1 MPRQAVNEKPKK
13 FKKTLKEMARYL
25 KPYFPLILIAVV
37 ASVIATILQII
48 GPDKLKLI
56 TDEITK
62 GLPKMVKGKPVMAA
76 INMDNVKS
84 ITMMLVIFYGSSLL
98 LNLLQRFIMA
108 DVTQKISKSFR
119 EKIANKVNKLP
130 FSYFDN
136 TTFGDILSRVTN
148 DVDTISQSLNQ
159 SVGSL
164 LTSVVML
171 VGTVV
176 MMIYNS
182 GILTVTTILSSFVG
196 FVFIIIIMK
205 KSQKHFKAQQEN
217 LGDINGQ
224 IEEVYTGHD
233 VIKAYN
239 AGEMM
244 IDEFEETN
252 KKLYTSA
259 WKSQFLSGLMMPVM
273 QFAGNFSYVMVCIVG
288 GALAINGKISF
299 GVIVAFMIY
308 VRLFTN
314 PLSDIAQSF
323 NTLQRAAAAGERVF
337 EFLNEKE
344 LEEENVTEK
353 LDRAK
358 GEVEFKDV
366 RFGYNPD
373 KIIIKDF
380 SVKVNPGE
388 KIAIVGPTG
397 AGKTTIVNLLMR
409 FYEINDGQILVD
421 GIDTKKLSR
430 DNLRDQ
436 FCMVL
441 QDSWIF
447 EASVRENITFGEENI
462 TDEELIDVC
471 KRVNLDHFIRTL
483 PQGYDTILNDKQS
496 LSQGQLQLL
505 TIARAMVS
513 HAPMLI
519 LDEATSSVDTRTEI
533 IVQDAMDELAKGR
546 TSFVIAHRLSTI
558 KNADLIL
565 VMKDGD
571 IVEKGKH
578 DELLKRDG
586 FYAQLYNAQDRKS
599 VV

>member
-1 MPRQAVNEKPKK
+1 MPRQVINEKPKK
-13 FKKTLKEMARYL
+13 FKKTLKEMAGYL

-62 GLPKMVKGKPVMAA
+62 GLPKMIKGKPVMAS
-76 INMDNVKS
+76 IDMDQVKS

-119 EKIANKVNKLP
+119 EKIAVKINKLP

-136 TTFGDILSRVTN
+136 TTYGDILSRVTN

-159 SVGSL
+159 SIGTL
-164 LTSVVML
+164 LTSIVML
-171 VGTVV
+171 LGTVV

-182 GILTVTTILSSFVG
+182 GILTITTILSSLVG
-196 FVFIIIIMK
+196 FVFITIIMK
-205 KSQKHFKAQQEN
+205 KSQKYFKAQQQN

-224 IEEVYTGHD
+224 IEEVYTGHN

-239 AGEMM
+239 AGERVV
-244 IDEFEETN
+244 DEFEQMNTQ
-252 KKLYTSA
+252 LYTNA
-259 WKSQFLSGLMMPVM
+259 WKSQFLSGLMMPIM

-337 EFLNEKE
+337 EFLNEEE
-344 LEEENVTEK
+344 LEEEHVTEK
-353 LDRAK
+353 LEKAK
-358 GEVEFKDV
+358 GEVEFKNV

-409 FYEINDGQILVD
+409 FYEINSGQILID
-421 GIDTKKLSR
+421 GIDTKNISR

-441 QDSWIF
+441 QDSWVF
-447 EASVRENITFGEENI
+447 EASVRENITFGEKDI

-578 DELLKRDG
+578 DELLAQDG
-586 FYAQLYNAQDRKS
+586 FYAQLYNAQFERK
-599 VV
+599 

>member
-1 MPRQAVNEKPKK
+1 MPRQTVNEKPKK

-25 KPYFPLILIAVV
+25 KPYFPVILIAVV

-76 INMDNVKS
+76 IDMDQVKS

-108 DVTQKISKSFR
+108 DVTQKISKSLR

-182 GILTVTTILSSFVG
+182 GILTVTTILSSLVG
-196 FVFIIIIMK
+196 FVVIIIIMK

-252 KKLYTSA
+252 TKLYTSA

-353 LDRAK
+353 LGRAK

-578 DELLKRDG
+578 DELLKREG
-586 FYAQLYNAQDRKS
+586 FYAQLYNAQFERK
-599 VV
+599 

>member
-1 MPRQAVNEKPKK
+1 MPRQTVNEKPKK
-13 FKKTLKEMARYL
+13 FKKTLKEMAGYL

-62 GLPKMVKGKPVMAA
+62 GLPKIVKGKPVVTA
-76 INMDNVKS
+76 IDMDSVKS
-84 ITMMLVIFYGSSLL
+84 ISLMLLIFYLSSLV

-119 EKIANKVNKLP
+119 EEIAKKINRLP

-159 SVGSL
+159 SVGAL
-164 LTSVVML
+164 LTSIVML
-171 VGTVV
+171 IGTVV

-182 GILTVTTILSSFVG
+182 GILTITTILSSLVG
-196 FVFIIIIMK
+196 FVFITIIMK
-205 KSQKHFKAQQEN
+205 KSQKYFKEQQQN

-224 IEEVYTGHD
+224 IEEVYTGHN

-239 AGEMM
+239 AGARAV
-244 IDEFEETN
+244 DEFEQTN
-252 KKLYTSA
+252 TKLYTSA
-259 WKSQFLSGLMMPVM
+259 WKSQFLSGLMMPIM

-314 PLSDIAQSF
+314 PLADIAQSF

-421 GIDTKKLSR
+421 RIDTKNLSR
-430 DNLRDQ
+430 ENLRDQ

-441 QDSWIF
+441 QDSWVF
-447 EASVRENITFGEENI
+447 EASVRENITFGEKDI

-483 PQGYDTILNDKQS
+483 PNGYDTILNDKQS

-578 DELLKRDG
+578 DELLAQDG
-586 FYAQLYNAQDRKS
+586 FYAQLYNAQFERK
-599 VV
+599 

>member
-1 MPRQAVNEKPKK
+1 MPRQVVNEKPKK
-13 FKKTLKEMARYL
+13 FKKTLKEMVGYL

-62 GLPKMVKGKPVMAA
+62 GLPKMVKGKPVLAS

-84 ITMMLVIFYGSSLL
+84 ITIMLVIFYGSSLL

-119 EKIANKVNKLP
+119 EKIAVKINKLP

-136 TTFGDILSRVTN
+136 TTYGDILSRVTN

-159 SVGSL
+159 SIGTL
-164 LTSVVML
+164 LTSIVML
-171 VGTVV
+171 FGTLV

-182 GILTVTTILSSFVG
+182 GILMITTILSSLIG
-196 FVFIIIIMK
+196 FVFITIIMK
-205 KSQKHFKAQQEN
+205 KSQKYFKAQQQN

-224 IEEVYTGHD
+224 IEEVYTGHN

-239 AGEMM
+239 AGERV
-244 IDEFEETN
+244 IDEFEQMNTQ
-252 KKLYTSA
+252 LYTSA
-259 WKSQFLSGLMMPVM
+259 WKSQFLSGLMMPIM

-353 LDRAK
+353 LVRAK

-366 RFGYNPD
+366 RFGYNPE

-421 GIDTKKLSR
+421 GIDTKNLSR

-441 QDSWIF
+441 QDSWVF
-447 EASVRENITFGEENI
+447 EASVRENITFGEKDI

-483 PQGYDTILNDKQS
+483 PNGYDTILNDKQS

-578 DELLKRDG
+578 DELLAQDG
-586 FYAQLYNAQDRKS
+586 FYAQLYNAQFERK
-599 VV
+599 

>member
-1 MPRQAVNEKPKK
+1 MPRQVINEKPKK
-13 FKKTLKEMARYL
+13 FKKTLKEMTGYL

-62 GLPKMVKGKPVMAA
+62 GLPKMIKGKPVMAS
-76 INMDNVKS
+76 IDMDQVKS

-119 EKIANKVNKLP
+119 EKIAVKINKLP

-136 TTFGDILSRVTN
+136 TTYGDILSRVTN

-159 SVGSL
+159 SIGTL
-164 LTSVVML
+164 LTSIVML
-171 VGTVV
+171 LGTVV

-182 GILTVTTILSSFVG
+182 GILTITTILSSLVG
-196 FVFIIIIMK
+196 FVFITIIMK
-205 KSQKHFKAQQEN
+205 KSQKYFKAQQQN

-224 IEEVYTGHD
+224 IEEVYTGHN

-239 AGEMM
+239 AGERVV
-244 IDEFEETN
+244 DEFEQMNTQ
-252 KKLYTSA
+252 LYTSA
-259 WKSQFLSGLMMPVM
+259 WKSQFLSGLMMPIM

-337 EFLNEKE
+337 EFLNEEE
-344 LEEENVTEK
+344 LEEEHVTEK
-353 LDRAK
+353 LEKAK
-358 GEVEFKDV
+358 GEVEFKNV

-421 GIDTKKLSR
+421 GIDTKNLSR
-430 DNLRDQ
+430 ENLRDQ

-441 QDSWIF
+441 QDSWVF
-447 EASVRENITFGEENI
+447 EASVRENITFGEKDI

-483 PQGYDTILNDKQS
+483 PNGYDTILNDKQS

-578 DELLKRDG
+578 DELLSRNG
-586 FYAQLYNAQDRKS
+586 FYAQLYNAQFERK
-599 VV
+599 

>member
-1 MPRQAVNEKPKK
+1 MPRQTINEKPKK
-13 FKKTLKEMARYL
+13 FKKTLKEMAGYL

-76 INMDNVKS
+76 IDMDKVKS

-182 GILTVTTILSSFVG
+182 GILTVTTILSSLVG
-196 FVFIIIIMK
+196 FVVIIIIMK

-224 IEEVYTGHD
+224 IEEVYTGHN

-244 IDEFEETN
+244 VDEFEETN
-252 KKLYTSA
+252 TKLYTSA

-441 QDSWIF
+441 QDSWVF

-578 DELLKRDG
+578 DELLAQDG
-586 FYAQLYNAQDRKS
+586 FYAQLYNAQFERK
-599 VV
+599 

>member
-1 MPRQAVNEKPKK
+1 MPRQTVNEKPKK

-62 GLPKMVKGKPVMAA
+62 GLPKIIKGKPVVTA
-76 INMDNVKS
+76 IDMDSVKS
-84 ITMMLVIFYGSSLL
+84 ITLMLLIFYLSSLV

-119 EKIANKVNKLP
+119 EEIAKKINRLP

-159 SVGSL
+159 SVGAL
-164 LTSVVML
+164 LTSIVML
-171 VGTVV
+171 IGTVV

-182 GILTVTTILSSFVG
+182 GILTITTILSSLVG
-196 FVFIIIIMK
+196 FVFITIIMK
-205 KSQKHFKAQQEN
+205 KSQKYFKEQQQN

-224 IEEVYTGHD
+224 IEEVYTGHN

-239 AGEMM
+239 AGARAV
-244 IDEFEETN
+244 DEFEQTN
-252 KKLYTSA
+252 TKLYTSA
-259 WKSQFLSGLMMPVM
+259 WKSQFLSGLMMPIM

-353 LDRAK
+353 LEKAK
-358 GEVEFKDV
+358 GEVEFKNV
-366 RFGYNPD
+366 RFGYDPE
-373 KIIIKDF
+373 KVIIKDF

-409 FYEINDGQILVD
+409 FYEINDGQILID
-421 GIDTKKLSR
+421 GIDTKNLSR
-430 DNLRDQ
+430 ENLRDQ

-441 QDSWIF
+441 QDSWVF
-447 EASVRENITFGEENI
+447 EASVRENITFGEKDI

-483 PQGYDTILNDKQS
+483 PNGYDTILNDKQS

-586 FYAQLYNAQDRKS
+586 FYAQLYNAQFERK
-599 VV
+599 

>member
-25 KPYFPLILIAVV
+25 KPYFQLILIAVV

-76 INMDNVKS
+76 IDMDNVKS

-182 GILTVTTILSSFVG
+182 GILTVTTILSSLVG
-196 FVFIIIIMK
+196 FVVIIIIMK

-224 IEEVYTGHD
+224 IEEVYTGHN

-252 KKLYTSA
+252 TKLYTSA

-380 SVKVNPGE
+380 NVKVNPGE

-578 DELLKRDG
+578 DELLAKDG
-586 FYAQLYNAQDRKS
+586 FYAQLYNAQFERK
-599 VV
+599 

>member
-1 MPRQAVNEKPKK
+1 MPRQTVNEKPKK
-13 FKKTLKEMARYL
+13 FKKTLKEMAGYL

-62 GLPKMVKGKPVMAA
+62 GLPKMVKGKPVLASV
-76 INMDNVKS
+76 NMDNVKS
-84 ITMMLVIFYGSSLL
+84 ITIMLVIFYGSSLL

-119 EKIANKVNKLP
+119 EKIANKINRLP

-159 SVGSL
+159 SVGTL
-164 LTSVVML
+164 LTSIVML
-171 VGTVV
+171 LGTLV

-182 GILTVTTILSSFVG
+182 GILTITTILSSLVG
-196 FVFIIIIMK
+196 FVFITIIMK
-205 KSQKHFKAQQEN
+205 KSQKYFKEQQQN

-224 IEEVYTGHD
+224 IEEVYTGHN

-239 AGEMM
+239 AGARAV
-244 IDEFEETN
+244 DEFEQTN
-252 KKLYTSA
+252 TKLYTSA
-259 WKSQFLSGLMMPVM
+259 WKSQFLSGLMMPIM

-344 LEEENVTEK
+344 LEEEHVTEK
-353 LDRAK
+353 LEKAK

-366 RFGYNPD
+366 RFGYDPE

-421 GIDTKKLSR
+421 GIDTKNLSR
-430 DNLRDQ
+430 ENLRDQ

-441 QDSWIF
+441 QDSWVF
-447 EASVRENITFGEENI
+447 EASVRENITFGEKDI

-578 DELLKRDG
+578 DELLARDG
-586 FYAQLYNAQDRKS
+586 FYAQLYNAQFERK
-599 VV
+599 

>member
-76 INMDNVKS
+76 IDMDNVKS

-182 GILTVTTILSSFVG
+182 GILTVTTILSSLVG
-196 FVFIIIIMK
+196 FVVIIIIMK

-224 IEEVYTGHD
+224 IEEVYTGHN

-252 KKLYTSA
+252 TKLYTSA

-380 SVKVNPGE
+380 NVKVNPGE

-578 DELLKRDG
+578 DELLAKDG
-586 FYAQLYNAQDRKS
+586 FYAQLYNAQFERK
-599 VV
+599 

>member
-1 MPRQAVNEKPKK
+1 MPRQTVNEKPEK

-76 INMDNVKS
+76 IDMDNVKS

-182 GILTVTTILSSFVG
+182 GILTVTTILSSLVG
-196 FVFIIIIMK
+196 FVVIIIIMK

-252 KKLYTSA
+252 TKLYTSA

-578 DELLKRDG
+578 DELLAQDG
-586 FYAQLYNAQDRKS
+586 FYAQLYNAQFERK
-599 VV
+599 

>member
-1 MPRQAVNEKPKK
+1 MPRQVINEKPKK
-13 FKKTLKEMARYL
+13 FKKTLKEMAGYL

-62 GLPKMVKGKPVMAA
+62 GLPKMIKGKPVMAS
-76 INMDNVKS
+76 IDMDQVKS

-119 EKIANKVNKLP
+119 EKIAVKINKLP

-136 TTFGDILSRVTN
+136 TTYGDILSRVTN

-159 SVGSL
+159 SIGTL
-164 LTSVVML
+164 LTSIVML
-171 VGTVV
+171 LGTVV

-182 GILTVTTILSSFVG
+182 GILTITTILSSLVG
-196 FVFIIIIMK
+196 FVFITIIMK
-205 KSQKHFKAQQEN
+205 KSQKYFKAQQQN

-224 IEEVYTGHD
+224 IEEVYTGHN

-239 AGEMM
+239 AGERVV
-244 IDEFEETN
+244 DEFEQMNTQ
-252 KKLYTSA
+252 LYTSA
-259 WKSQFLSGLMMPVM
+259 WKSQFLSGLMMPIM

-337 EFLNEKE
+337 EFLNEEE
-344 LEEENVTEK
+344 LEEEHVTEK
-353 LDRAK
+353 LEKAK
-358 GEVEFKDV
+358 GEVEFKNV

-409 FYEINDGQILVD
+409 FYEINSGQILID
-421 GIDTKKLSR
+421 GIDTKNISR

-441 QDSWIF
+441 QDSWVF
-447 EASVRENITFGEENI
+447 EASVRENITFGEKDI

-578 DELLKRDG
+578 DELLAQDG
-586 FYAQLYNAQDRKS
+586 FYAQLYNAQFERK
-599 VV
+599 

>member
-1 MPRQAVNEKPKK
+1 MPRQVVNEKPKK
-13 FKKTLKEMARYL
+13 FKKTLKEMVGYL

-62 GLPKMVKGKPVMAA
+62 GLPKMVKGKPVLAS

-84 ITMMLVIFYGSSLL
+84 ITIMLVIFYGSSLL

-119 EKIANKVNKLP
+119 EKIAVKINKLP

-136 TTFGDILSRVTN
+136 TTYGDILSRVTN

-159 SVGSL
+159 SIGTL
-164 LTSVVML
+164 LTSIVML
-171 VGTVV
+171 LGTLV

-182 GILTVTTILSSFVG
+182 GILTITTILSSLVG
-196 FVFIIIIMK
+196 FVFITIIMK
-205 KSQKHFKAQQEN
+205 KSQKYFKAQQQN

-224 IEEVYTGHD
+224 IEEVYTGHN

-239 AGEMM
+239 AGERV
-244 IDEFEETN
+244 IDEFEQMNTQ
-252 KKLYTSA
+252 LYTSA
-259 WKSQFLSGLMMPVM
+259 WKSQFLSGLMMPIM

-421 GIDTKKLSR
+421 GIDTKNLSR
-430 DNLRDQ
+430 ENLRDQ

-441 QDSWIF
+441 QDSWVF
-447 EASVRENITFGEENI
+447 EASVRENITFGEKDI

-483 PQGYDTILNDKQS
+483 PNGYDTILNDKQS

-578 DELLKRDG
+578 DELLSRNG
-586 FYAQLYNAQDRKS
+586 FYAQLYNAQFERK
-599 VV
+599 

>member
-1 MPRQAVNEKPKK
+1 MPRQTVNEKPKK

-62 GLPKMVKGKPVMAA
+62 GLPKIVKGKPVVTA
-76 INMDNVKS
+76 IDMDSVKS
-84 ITMMLVIFYGSSLL
+84 ITLMLLIFYLSSLV

-119 EKIANKVNKLP
+119 EEIAKKINRLP

-159 SVGSL
+159 SVGAL
-164 LTSVVML
+164 LTSIVML
-171 VGTVV
+171 IGTVV

-182 GILTVTTILSSFVG
+182 GILTITTILSSLVG
-196 FVFIIIIMK
+196 FVFITIIMK
-205 KSQKHFKAQQEN
+205 KSQKYFKEQQQN

-224 IEEVYTGHD
+224 IEEVYTGHN

-239 AGEMM
+239 AGARAV
-244 IDEFEETN
+244 DEFEQTN
-252 KKLYTSA
+252 TKLYTSA
-259 WKSQFLSGLMMPVM
+259 WKSQFLSGLMMPIM

-337 EFLNEKE
+337 EFLNEDE

-353 LDRAK
+353 LEKAK

-366 RFGYNPD
+366 RFGYDPE

-409 FYEINDGQILVD
+409 FYEINDGQILID
-421 GIDTKKLSR
+421 GIDTKNLSR
-430 DNLRDQ
+430 ENLRDQ

-441 QDSWIF
+441 QDSWVF
-447 EASVRENITFGEENI
+447 EASVRENITFGEKDI

-586 FYAQLYNAQDRKS
+586 FYAQLYNAQFERK
-599 VV
+599 

>member
-1 MPRQAVNEKPKK
+1 MPRQVINEKPKK
-13 FKKTLKEMARYL
+13 FKKTLKEMTGYL

-62 GLPKMVKGKPVMAA
+62 GLPKMIKGKPVMAS
-76 INMDNVKS
+76 IDMDQVKS

-119 EKIANKVNKLP
+119 EKIAVKINKLP

-136 TTFGDILSRVTN
+136 TTYGDILSRVTN

-159 SVGSL
+159 SIGTL
-164 LTSVVML
+164 LTSIVML
-171 VGTVV
+171 LGTVV

-182 GILTVTTILSSFVG
+182 GILTITTILSSLVG
-196 FVFIIIIMK
+196 FVFITIIMK
-205 KSQKHFKAQQEN
+205 KSQKYFKAQQQN

-224 IEEVYTGHD
+224 IEEVYTGHN

-239 AGEMM
+239 AGERVV
-244 IDEFEETN
+244 DEFEQMNTQ
-252 KKLYTSA
+252 LYTSA
-259 WKSQFLSGLMMPVM
+259 WKSQFLSGLMMPIM

-337 EFLNEKE
+337 EFLNEEE
-344 LEEENVTEK
+344 LEEEHVTEK
-353 LDRAK
+353 LEKAK
-358 GEVEFKDV
+358 GEVEFKNV

-421 GIDTKKLSR
+421 GIDTKNLSR

-441 QDSWIF
+441 QDSWVF
-447 EASVRENITFGEENI
+447 EASVRENITFGEKDI

-483 PQGYDTILNDKQS
+483 PNGYDTILNDKQS

-578 DELLKRDG
+578 DELLAQDG
-586 FYAQLYNAQDRKS
+586 FYAQLYNAQFERK
-599 VV
+599 

>member
-1 MPRQAVNEKPKK
+1 MPRQTVNEKPKE
-13 FKKTLKEMARYL
+13 FKKTLKQMAGYL

-62 GLPKMVKGKPVMAA
+62 GLPKIVKGKPVVTA
-76 INMDNVKS
+76 IDMDSVKS
-84 ITMMLVIFYGSSLL
+84 ITLILLIFYLSSLV

-119 EKIANKVNKLP
+119 EEIAKKINRLP

-159 SVGSL
+159 SIGAL
-164 LTSVVML
+164 LTSIVMII
-171 VGTVV
+171 GTVV

-182 GILTVTTILSSFVG
+182 GILTITTILSSLVG
-196 FVFIIIIMK
+196 FVFITIIMK
-205 KSQKHFKAQQEN
+205 KSQKYFKEQQQN

-224 IEEVYTGHD
+224 IEEVYTGHK

-239 AGEMM
+239 AGARAV
-244 IDEFEETN
+244 DEFEQTN
-252 KKLYTSA
+252 TKLYTSA
-259 WKSQFLSGLMMPVM
+259 WKSQFLSGLMMPIM

-337 EFLNEKE
+337 EFLNEDE

-366 RFGYNPD
+366 RFGYDPE

-421 GIDTKKLSR
+421 GIDTKNLSR
-430 DNLRDQ
+430 ENLRDQ

-441 QDSWIF
+441 QDSWVF
-447 EASVRENITFGEENI
+447 EASVRENITFGEKDI

-483 PQGYDTILNDKQS
+483 PNGYDTILNDKQS

-578 DELLKRDG
+578 DELLARDG
-586 FYAQLYNAQDRKS
+586 FYAQLYNAQFERK
-599 VV
+599 

>member
-1 MPRQAVNEKPKK
+1 MPRQTVNEKPKK
-13 FKKTLKEMARYL
+13 FKKTLKEMAGYL

-62 GLPKMVKGKPVMAA
+62 GLPKIVKGKPVVTA
-76 INMDNVKS
+76 IDMDSVKS
-84 ITMMLVIFYGSSLL
+84 ISLMLLIFYLSSLV

-119 EKIANKVNKLP
+119 EGIANKINRLP

-159 SVGSL
+159 SVGTL
-164 LTSVVML
+164 LTSIVMII
-171 VGTVV
+171 GTVV

-182 GILTVTTILSSFVG
+182 GILAITTILSSLVG
-196 FVFIIIIMK
+196 FVFITIIMK
-205 KSQKHFKAQQEN
+205 KSQKYFKEQQQN

-224 IEEVYTGHD
+224 IEEVYTGHN

-239 AGEMM
+239 AGARAV
-244 IDEFEETN
+244 DEFEQTN
-252 KKLYTSA
+252 TKLYTSA
-259 WKSQFLSGLMMPVM
+259 WKSQFLSGLMMPIM

-314 PLSDIAQSF
+314 PLADIAQSF

-337 EFLNEKE
+337 EFLNEDE

-353 LDRAK
+353 LEKAK
-358 GEVEFKDV
+358 GEVEFKNV
-366 RFGYNPD
+366 RFGYDPE

-421 GIDTKKLSR
+421 GIDTKNLSR
-430 DNLRDQ
+430 ENLRDQ

-441 QDSWIF
+441 QDSWVF
-447 EASVRENITFGEENI
+447 EASVRENITFGEKDI

-483 PQGYDTILNDKQS
+483 PHGYDTILNDKQS

-533 IVQDAMDELAKGR
+533 IVQDAMDELAKRR

-586 FYAQLYNAQDRKS
+586 FYAQLYNAQFERK
-599 VV
+599 

>member
-1 MPRQAVNEKPKK
+1 MPRQTVNEKPKE
-13 FKKTLKEMARYL
+13 FKKTLKEMAGYL

-62 GLPKMVKGKPVMAA
+62 GLPKIVKGKPVVTA
-76 INMDNVKS
+76 IDMDSVKS
-84 ITMMLVIFYGSSLL
+84 ITLMLLIFYLSSLV

-119 EKIANKVNKLP
+119 EEIAKKINRLP

-159 SVGSL
+159 SVGAL
-164 LTSVVML
+164 LTSIVML
-171 VGTVV
+171 IGTVV

-182 GILTVTTILSSFVG
+182 GILTITTILSSLVG
-196 FVFIIIIMK
+196 FVFITIIMK
-205 KSQKHFKAQQEN
+205 KSQKYFKEQQQN

-224 IEEVYTGHD
+224 IEEVYTGHN

-239 AGEMM
+239 AGARAV
-244 IDEFEETN
+244 DEFEQTN
-252 KKLYTSA
+252 TKLYTSA
-259 WKSQFLSGLMMPVM
+259 WKSQFLSGLMMPIM

-314 PLSDIAQSF
+314 PLADIAQSF

-337 EFLNEKE
+337 EFLNEDE

-353 LDRAK
+353 LEKAK
-358 GEVEFKDV
+358 GEVEFKNV
-366 RFGYNPD
+366 RFGYD
-373 KIIIKDF
+373 SEKIIIKDF

-421 GIDTKKLSR
+421 GIDTKNLSR
-430 DNLRDQ
+430 ENLRDQ

-441 QDSWIF
+441 QDSWVF
-447 EASVRENITFGEENI
+447 EASVRENITFGEKDI

-483 PQGYDTILNDKQS
+483 PNGYDTILNDKQS

-578 DELLKRDG
+578 DELLTQDG
-586 FYAQLYNAQDRKS
+586 FYAQLYNAQFERK
-599 VV
+599 

>member
-1 MPRQAVNEKPKK
+1 MPRQTVNEKPKK
-13 FKKTLKEMARYL
+13 FKKTLKEMAGYL

-62 GLPKMVKGKPVMAA
+62 GLPKIVKGKPVVTA
-76 INMDNVKS
+76 IDMDNVKS
-84 ITMMLVIFYGSSLL
+84 ITLMLLIFYLSSLA

-119 EKIANKVNKLP
+119 EEIAKKINRLP

-159 SVGSL
+159 SIGAL
-164 LTSVVML
+164 LTSIVML
-171 VGTVV
+171 IGTVV

-182 GILTVTTILSSFVG
+182 GILTITTILSSLVG
-196 FVFIIIIMK
+196 FVFITIIMK
-205 KSQKHFKAQQEN
+205 KSQKYFKEQQQN

-224 IEEVYTGHD
+224 IEEVYTGHN

-239 AGEMM
+239 AGARA
-244 IDEFEETN
+244 IDEFEQTN
-252 KKLYTSA
+252 TKLYTSA
-259 WKSQFLSGLMMPVM
+259 WKSQFLSGLMMPIM

-337 EFLNEKE
+337 EFLNEDE

-353 LDRAK
+353 LEKAK

-366 RFGYNPD
+366 RFGYDPE

-421 GIDTKKLSR
+421 GIDTKNLSR
-430 DNLRDQ
+430 ENLRDQ

-441 QDSWIF
+441 QDSWVF
-447 EASVRENITFGEENI
+447 EASVRENITFGEKDI

-483 PQGYDTILNDKQS
+483 PNGYDTILNDKQS

-578 DELLKRDG
+578 DELLARDG
-586 FYAQLYNAQDRKS
+586 FYAQLYNAQFERK
-599 VV
+599 

>member
-1 MPRQAVNEKPKK
+1 MPRQTVNEKPKK

-76 INMDNVKS
+76 IDMDNVKS

-182 GILTVTTILSSFVG
+182 GILTVTTILSSLVG
-196 FVFIIIIMK
+196 FVVIIIIMK

-224 IEEVYTGHD
+224 IEEVYTGHN

-252 KKLYTSA
+252 TKLYTSA

-441 QDSWIF
+441 QDSWVF

-578 DELLKRDG
+578 DELLAQDG
-586 FYAQLYNAQDRKS
+586 FYAQLYNAQFERK
-599 VV
+599 

>member
-76 INMDNVKS
+76 IDMDNVKS

-182 GILTVTTILSSFVG
+182 GILTVTTILSSLMG
-196 FVFIIIIMK
+196 FVVIIIIMK

-252 KKLYTSA
+252 TKLYTSA

-366 RFGYNPD
+366 RFGYDPE

-441 QDSWIF
+441 QDSWVF
-447 EASVRENITFGEENI
+447 EASVRENITFGEKDI

-483 PQGYDTILNDKQS
+483 PNGYDTILNDKQS

-578 DELLKRDG
+578 DELLARDG
-586 FYAQLYNAQDRKS
+586 FYAQLYNAQFERK
-599 VV
+599 

>member
-1 MPRQAVNEKPKK
+1 MPRQTVNEKPKK
-13 FKKTLKEMARYL
+13 FKKTLKEMAGYL

-62 GLPKMVKGKPVMAA
+62 GLPKIVKGKPVVTA
-76 INMDNVKS
+76 IDMDNVKS
-84 ITMMLVIFYGSSLL
+84 ITLMLLIFYLSSLA

-119 EKIANKVNKLP
+119 EEIAKKINRLP

-159 SVGSL
+159 SIGAL
-164 LTSVVML
+164 LTSIVML
-171 VGTVV
+171 IGTVV

-182 GILTVTTILSSFVG
+182 GILTITTILSSLVG
-196 FVFIIIIMK
+196 FVFITIIMK
-205 KSQKHFKAQQEN
+205 KSQKYFKEQQQN

-224 IEEVYTGHD
+224 IEEVYTGHN

-239 AGEMM
+239 AGARAV
-244 IDEFEETN
+244 DEFEQTN
-252 KKLYTSA
+252 TKLYTSA
-259 WKSQFLSGLMMPVM
+259 WKSQFLSGLMMPIM

-337 EFLNEKE
+337 EFLNEDE
-344 LEEENVTEK
+344 LEEEHVTEK
-353 LDRAK
+353 LEKAK
-358 GEVEFKDV
+358 GEVEFKNV
-366 RFGYNPD
+366 RFGYDPE

-421 GIDTKKLSR
+421 GIDTKNLSR
-430 DNLRDQ
+430 ENLRDQ

-441 QDSWIF
+441 QDSWVF
-447 EASVRENITFGEENI
+447 EASVRENITFGEKDI

-483 PQGYDTILNDKQS
+483 PNGYDTILNDKQS

-578 DELLKRDG
+578 DELLARDG
-586 FYAQLYNAQDRKS
+586 FYAQLYNAQFERK
-599 VV
+599 

>member
-1 MPRQAVNEKPKK
+1 MPRQVVNEKPKK
-13 FKKTLKEMARYL
+13 FKKTLKEMVGYL

-62 GLPKMVKGKPVMAA
+62 GLPKMVKGKPVLASV
-76 INMDNVKS
+76 NMDNVKS
-84 ITMMLVIFYGSSLL
+84 ITIMLVIFYGSSLL
-98 LNLLQRFIMA
+98 LNLLQRFIMT

-119 EKIANKVNKLP
+119 EEIAKKINRLP

-159 SVGSL
+159 SVGAL
-164 LTSVVML
+164 LTSIVML
-171 VGTVV
+171 IGTVV

-182 GILTVTTILSSFVG
+182 GILTITTILSSLVG
-196 FVFIIIIMK
+196 FVFITIIMK
-205 KSQKHFKAQQEN
+205 KSQKYFKAQQQN

-224 IEEVYTGHD
+224 IEEVYTGHN

-239 AGEMM
+239 AGARAV
-244 IDEFEETN
+244 DEFEQTN
-252 KKLYTSA
+252 TKLYTSA
-259 WKSQFLSGLMMPVM
+259 WKSQFLSGLMMPIM

-337 EFLNEKE
+337 EFLDEKE

-421 GIDTKKLSR
+421 GIDTKNLSR
-430 DNLRDQ
+430 ENLRDQ

-441 QDSWIF
+441 QDSWVF
-447 EASVRENITFGEENI
+447 EASVRENITFGEKDI

-483 PQGYDTILNDKQS
+483 PNGYDTILNDKQS

-578 DELLKRDG
+578 DELLARDG
-586 FYAQLYNAQDRKS
+586 FYAQLYNAQFERK
-599 VV
+599 

>member
-62 GLPKMVKGKPVMAA
+62 GLPKMVKGKPVIAA
-76 INMDNVKS
+76 IDMDNVKS

-182 GILTVTTILSSFVG
+182 GILTVTTILSSLMG
-196 FVFIIIIMK
+196 FVVIIIIMK

-252 KKLYTSA
+252 TKLYTSA

-441 QDSWIF
+441 QDSWVF

-578 DELLKRDG
+578 DELLAKDG
-586 FYAQLYNAQDRKS
+586 FYAQLYNAQFERK
-599 VV
+599 

>member
-1 MPRQAVNEKPKK
+1 MPRQTVNEKPKK

-76 INMDNVKS
+76 IDMDKVKS

-182 GILTVTTILSSFVG
+182 GILTVTTILSSLVG
-196 FVFIIIIMK
+196 FVVIIIIMK

-224 IEEVYTGHD
+224 IEEVYTGHN

-239 AGEMM
+239 AGEMV

-366 RFGYNPD
+366 RFGYNPE

-586 FYAQLYNAQDRKS
+586 FYAQLYNAQFERK
-599 VV
+599 

>member
-1 MPRQAVNEKPKK
+1 MPRQTVNEKPKK

-62 GLPKMVKGKPVMAA
+62 GLPKMVKGKPVLAS

-84 ITMMLVIFYGSSLL
+84 ITIMLVIFYGSSLL

-119 EKIANKVNKLP
+119 EKIAVKINKLP

-136 TTFGDILSRVTN
+136 TTYGDILSRVTN

-159 SVGSL
+159 SIGTL
-164 LTSVVML
+164 LTSIVML
-171 VGTVV
+171 LGTLV

-182 GILTVTTILSSFVG
+182 GILTITTILSSLVG
-196 FVFIIIIMK
+196 FVFITIIMK
-205 KSQKHFKAQQEN
+205 KSQKYFKAQQQN

-224 IEEVYTGHD
+224 IEEVYTGHN

-239 AGEMM
+239 AGERV
-244 IDEFEETN
+244 IDEFEQMNTQ
-252 KKLYTSA
+252 LYTSA
-259 WKSQFLSGLMMPVM
+259 WKSQFLSGLMMPIM

-421 GIDTKKLSR
+421 GIDTKNLSR

-441 QDSWIF
+441 QDSWVF
-447 EASVRENITFGEENI
+447 EASVRENITFGEKDI

-483 PQGYDTILNDKQS
+483 PNGYDTILNDKQS

-578 DELLKRDG
+578 DELLARDG
-586 FYAQLYNAQDRKS
+586 FYAQLYNAQFERK
-599 VV
+599 

>member
-1 MPRQAVNEKPKK
+1 MPRQTVNEKPKK
-13 FKKTLKEMARYL
+13 FKKTLKEMAGYL
-25 KPYFPLILIAVV
+25 MPYFPLILIAVV

-62 GLPKMVKGKPVMAA
+62 GLPKIVKGKPVVTA
-76 INMDNVKS
+76 IDMDSVKS
-84 ITMMLVIFYGSSLL
+84 ITLMLLIFYLSSLV

-119 EKIANKVNKLP
+119 EEIAKKINRLP

-159 SVGSL
+159 SVGAL
-164 LTSVVML
+164 LTSIVML
-171 VGTVV
+171 IGTVV

-182 GILTVTTILSSFVG
+182 GILTITTILSSLVG
-196 FVFIIIIMK
+196 FVFITIIMK
-205 KSQKHFKAQQEN
+205 KSQKYFKEQQQN

-224 IEEVYTGHD
+224 IEEVYTGHN

-239 AGEMM
+239 AGERVV
-244 IDEFEETN
+244 DEFEQMNTQ
-252 KKLYTSA
+252 LYTSA
-259 WKSQFLSGLMMPVM
+259 WKSQFLSGLMMPIM

-353 LDRAK
+353 LEKAK

-366 RFGYNPD
+366 RFGYDPE

-421 GIDTKKLSR
+421 GIDTKNLSR
-430 DNLRDQ
+430 ENLRDQ

-441 QDSWIF
+441 QDSWVF
-447 EASVRENITFGEENI
+447 EASVRENITFGEKDI

-483 PQGYDTILNDKQS
+483 PNGYDTILNDKQS

-586 FYAQLYNAQDRKS
+586 FYAQLYNAQFERK
-599 VV
+599 

>member
-1 MPRQAVNEKPKK
+1 MPRQVINEKPKK
-13 FKKTLKEMARYL
+13 FKKTLKEMTGYL

-62 GLPKMVKGKPVMAA
+62 GLPKMVKGKPVLDS

-84 ITMMLVIFYGSSLL
+84 ITIMLVIFYGSSLL

-119 EKIANKVNKLP
+119 EKIAVKINKLP

-136 TTFGDILSRVTN
+136 TTYGDILSRVTN

-159 SVGSL
+159 SIGTL
-164 LTSVVML
+164 LTSIVML
-171 VGTVV
+171 LGTLV

-182 GILTVTTILSSFVG
+182 GILTITTILSSLVG
-196 FVFIIIIMK
+196 FVFITIIMK
-205 KSQKHFKAQQEN
+205 KSQKYFKAQQQN

-224 IEEVYTGHD
+224 IEEVYTGHN

-239 AGEMM
+239 AGERVV
-244 IDEFEETN
+244 DEFERMNTQ
-252 KKLYTSA
+252 LYTSA
-259 WKSQFLSGLMMPVM
+259 WKSQFLSGLMMPIM

-337 EFLNEKE
+337 EFLNEDE

-353 LDRAK
+353 LEKAK

-366 RFGYNPD
+366 KFGYDPE

-421 GIDTKKLSR
+421 GIDTKNLSR
-430 DNLRDQ
+430 ENLRDQ

-441 QDSWIF
+441 QDSWVF
-447 EASVRENITFGEENI
+447 EASVRENITFGEKDI

-578 DELLKRDG
+578 DELLARDG
-586 FYAQLYNAQDRKS
+586 FYAQLYNAQFERK
-599 VV
+599 

>member
-1 MPRQAVNEKPKK
+1 MPRQVVNEKPKK
-13 FKKTLKEMARYL
+13 FKKTLKEMAGYL

-62 GLPKMVKGKPVMAA
+62 GLPKMVKGKPVLASV
-76 INMDNVKS
+76 NMDNVKS
-84 ITMMLVIFYGSSLL
+84 ITIMLVIFYGSSLL

-119 EKIANKVNKLP
+119 EKIAVKINKLP

-136 TTFGDILSRVTN
+136 TTYGDILSRVTN

-159 SVGSL
+159 SIGTL
-164 LTSVVML
+164 LTSIVML
-171 VGTVV
+171 LGTLV

-182 GILTVTTILSSFVG
+182 GILTITTILSSLVG
-196 FVFIIIIMK
+196 FVFITIIMK
-205 KSQKHFKAQQEN
+205 KSQKYFKAQQQN

-224 IEEVYTGHD
+224 IEEVYTGHN

-239 AGEMM
+239 AGERV
-244 IDEFEETN
+244 IDEFEQMNTQ
-252 KKLYTSA
+252 LYTSA
-259 WKSQFLSGLMMPVM
+259 WKSQFLSGLMMPIM

-344 LEEENVTEK
+344 LEEEHVTEK
-353 LDRAK
+353 LEKAK

-421 GIDTKKLSR
+421 GIDTKNLSR
-430 DNLRDQ
+430 ENLRDQ

-441 QDSWIF
+441 QDSWVF
-447 EASVRENITFGEENI
+447 EASVRENITFGEKDI

-483 PQGYDTILNDKQS
+483 PNGYDTILNDKQS

-578 DELLKRDG
+578 DELLAQDG
-586 FYAQLYNAQDRKS
+586 FYAQLYNAQFERK
-599 VV
+599 

>member
-1 MPRQAVNEKPKK
+1 MPRQTVNEKPKK

-76 INMDNVKS
+76 IDMDNVKS

-148 DVDTISQSLNQ
+148 DVDTISQSMNQ

-182 GILTVTTILSSFVG
+182 GILTVTTILSSLVG
-196 FVFIIIIMK
+196 FVVIIIIMK

-224 IEEVYTGHD
+224 IEEVYTGHN

-252 KKLYTSA
+252 TKLYNSA

-483 PQGYDTILNDKQS
+483 PYGYDTILNDKQS

-578 DELLKRDG
+578 DELLKREG
-586 FYAQLYNAQDRKS
+586 FYAQLYNAQFERK
-599 VV
+599 

>member
-1 MPRQAVNEKPKK
+1 MPRQTVNEKPKK

-76 INMDNVKS
+76 IDMDNVKS

-119 EKIANKVNKLP
+119 EKIANKVNKLS

-182 GILTVTTILSSFVG
+182 GILTVTTILSSLVG
-196 FVFIIIIMK
+196 FVVIIIIMK

-224 IEEVYTGHD
+224 IEEVYTGHN

-483 PQGYDTILNDKQS
+483 PYGYDTILNDKQS

-578 DELLKRDG
+578 DELLAQDG
-586 FYAQLYNAQDRKS
+586 FYAQLYNAQFERK
-599 VV
+599 

>member
-1 MPRQAVNEKPKK
+1 MPRQTVNEKPKK
-13 FKKTLKEMARYL
+13 FKETLKEMARYL

-62 GLPKMVKGKPVMAA
+62 GLPKIVKGKPVVTA
-76 INMDNVKS
+76 IDMDSVKS
-84 ITMMLVIFYGSSLL
+84 ITLMLLIFYLSSLV

-119 EKIANKVNKLP
+119 EEIAKKINRLP

-159 SVGSL
+159 SVGAL
-164 LTSVVML
+164 LTSIVML
-171 VGTVV
+171 IGTVV

-182 GILTVTTILSSFVG
+182 GILTITTILSSLVG
-196 FVFIIIIMK
+196 FVFITIIMK
-205 KSQKHFKAQQEN
+205 KSQKYFKEQQQN

-224 IEEVYTGHD
+224 IEEVYTGHN

-239 AGEMM
+239 AGARA
-244 IDEFEETN
+244 IDEFEQTN
-252 KKLYTSA
+252 TKLYTSA
-259 WKSQFLSGLMMPVM
+259 WKSQFLSGLMMPIM

-337 EFLNEKE
+337 EFLNEDE

-358 GEVEFKDV
+358 GEVEFKNV
-366 RFGYNPD
+366 RFGYDPE

-421 GIDTKKLSR
+421 GIDTKNLSR
-430 DNLRDQ
+430 ENLRDQ

-441 QDSWIF
+441 QDSWVF
-447 EASVRENITFGEENI
+447 EASVRENITFGEKDI

-483 PQGYDTILNDKQS
+483 PNGYDTILNDKQS

-586 FYAQLYNAQDRKS
+586 FYAQLYNAQFERK
-599 VV
+599 

>member
-1 MPRQAVNEKPKK
+1 MPRQTVNEKPKK
-13 FKKTLKEMARYL
+13 FKKTLKEMAGYL

-62 GLPKMVKGKPVMAA
+62 GLPKIVKGKPVVTA
-76 INMDNVKS
+76 IDMDSVKS
-84 ITMMLVIFYGSSLL
+84 ISLMLLIFYLSSLV

-119 EKIANKVNKLP
+119 EGIANKINRLP

-159 SVGSL
+159 SVGTL
-164 LTSVVML
+164 LTSIVMII
-171 VGTVV
+171 GTVV

-182 GILTVTTILSSFVG
+182 GILAITTILSSLVG
-196 FVFIIIIMK
+196 FVFITIIMK
-205 KSQKHFKAQQEN
+205 KSQKYFKEQQQN

-224 IEEVYTGHD
+224 IEEVYTGHN

-239 AGEMM
+239 AGARAV
-244 IDEFEETN
+244 DEFEQTN
-252 KKLYTSA
+252 TKLYTSA
-259 WKSQFLSGLMMPVM
+259 WKSQFLSGLMMPIM

-421 GIDTKKLSR
+421 GINTKNLSR

-447 EASVRENITFGEENI
+447 EASVRENITFGEKDI

-586 FYAQLYNAQDRKS
+586 FYAQLYNAQFERK
-599 VV
+599 

>member
-1 MPRQAVNEKPKK
+1 MPRQTVNEKPKE
-13 FKKTLKEMARYL
+13 FKKTLKRMAGYL

-62 GLPKMVKGKPVMAA
+62 GLPKIVKGKPVVTA
-76 INMDNVKS
+76 IDMDSVKS
-84 ITMMLVIFYGSSLL
+84 ITLMLLIFYLSSLV

-119 EKIANKVNKLP
+119 EEIAKKINRLP

-159 SVGSL
+159 SIGAL
-164 LTSVVML
+164 LTSIVML
-171 VGTVV
+171 IGTVV

-182 GILTVTTILSSFVG
+182 GILTITTILSSLVG
-196 FVFIIIIMK
+196 FVFITIIMK
-205 KSQKHFKAQQEN
+205 KSQKYFKEQQQN

-224 IEEVYTGHD
+224 IEEVYTGHN

-239 AGEMM
+239 AGARAV
-244 IDEFEETN
+244 DEFEQTN
-252 KKLYTSA
+252 TKLYTSA
-259 WKSQFLSGLMMPVM
+259 WKSQFLSGLMMPIM

-337 EFLNEKE
+337 EFLNEDE

-421 GIDTKKLSR
+421 GIDTKNLSR
-430 DNLRDQ
+430 ENLRDQ

-441 QDSWIF
+441 QDSWVF
-447 EASVRENITFGEENI
+447 EASVRENITFGEKDIN
-462 TDEELIDVC
+462 DEELIDVC

-483 PQGYDTILNDKQS
+483 PNGYDTILNDKQS

-578 DELLKRDG
+578 DELLAQDG
-586 FYAQLYNAQDRKS
+586 FYAQLYNAQFERK
-599 VV
+599 

>member
-76 INMDNVKS
+76 IDMDKVKS

-182 GILTVTTILSSFVG
+182 GILTVTTILSSLVG
-196 FVFIIIIMK
+196 FVVIIIIMK

-224 IEEVYTGHD
+224 IEEVYTGHN

-252 KKLYTSA
+252 TKLYTSA

-578 DELLKRDG
+578 DELLKRQG
-586 FYAQLYNAQDRKS
+586 FYAQLYNAQFERK
-599 VV
+599 

>member
-1 MPRQAVNEKPKK
+1 MPRQVINEKQKK
-13 FKKTLKEMARYL
+13 FKKTLKEMVGYL

-62 GLPKMVKGKPVMAA
+62 GLPKMIKGKPVMAS
-76 INMDNVKS
+76 IDMDQVKS

-119 EKIANKVNKLP
+119 EKIAVKINKLP

-136 TTFGDILSRVTN
+136 TTYGDILSRVTN

-159 SVGSL
+159 SIGTL
-164 LTSVVML
+164 LTSIVML
-171 VGTVV
+171 LGTLV

-182 GILTVTTILSSFVG
+182 GILTITTILSSLVG
-196 FVFIIIIMK
+196 FVFITIIMK
-205 KSQKHFKAQQEN
+205 KSQKYFKAQQQN

-224 IEEVYTGHD
+224 IEEVYTGHN

-239 AGEMM
+239 AGARAV
-244 IDEFEETN
+244 DEFEQTN
-252 KKLYTSA
+252 TKLYTSA
-259 WKSQFLSGLMMPVM
+259 WKSQFLSGLMMPIM

-314 PLSDIAQSF
+314 PLADIAQSF

-358 GEVEFKDV
+358 GEIEFKDV

-421 GIDTKKLSR
+421 GIDTKNLSR
-430 DNLRDQ
+430 ENLRDQ

-441 QDSWIF
+441 QDSWVF
-447 EASVRENITFGEENI
+447 EASVRENITFGEKDI

-483 PQGYDTILNDKQS
+483 PNGYDTILNDKQS

-578 DELLKRDG
+578 EELLAQDG
-586 FYAQLYNAQDRKS
+586 FYAQLYNAQFERK
-599 VV
+599 